1 MATKSDTSR
10 RRRRRRGHLVAS
22 GASAIW
28 RRRRR
33 RVLVLAVGCAIV
45 LAWSAPYL
53 IKGWNYFAEQA
64 AINLIYSPRDIE
76 GRAYKAGQKLA
87 KRTQGMS
94 DTQLERTYDRYVE
107 GLKVDIP
114 PEKLSVGRKAFIHG
128 YKGKKK

>member
-10 RRRRRRGHLVAS
+10 RRRRRHLVPS

-45 LAWSAPYL
+45 LAGSAPYL
-53 IKGWNYFAEQA
+53 IKGWSSLAERA

-76 GRAYKAGQKLA
+76 RRAYEAGQKLA
-87 KRTQGMS
+87 KRTKGMS
-94 DTQLERTYDRYVE
+94 DAQLERTYDRYVE

-114 PEKLSVGRKAFIHG
+114 PKKLSVGRIDFIRG